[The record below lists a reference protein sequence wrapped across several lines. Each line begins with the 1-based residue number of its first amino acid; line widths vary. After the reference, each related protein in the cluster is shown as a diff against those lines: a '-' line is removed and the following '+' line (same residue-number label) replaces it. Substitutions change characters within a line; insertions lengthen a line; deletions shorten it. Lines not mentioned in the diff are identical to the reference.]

1 MYGLQGKVALV
12 TGAARGIG
20 RAIAVRLAAEGADI
34 VSVDLEESQP
44 VEAAPRFLSLR
55 ADVTS
60 AADVDAMARAA
71 LHELGRVDILV
82 NNAGI
87 NIIAPM
93 LEMSE
98 SQWDKIFDVNLKS
111 YWLCAQ
117 ALVPQM
123 IERGQGGKVIN
134 AASRAGKTPSRLAPI
149 GAYSTTKHA
158 VVGFTRALAFEL
170 APHRIN
176 VNCYCPGVVDTPMW
190 DLIDREVA
198 QRTGQPIGSIKA
210 RAVADI
216 PLGRIEQPED
226 VANLVAFLASAESDY
241 MTGQAIN
248 ITGGSEV
255 H

>member
-1 MYGLQGKVALV
+1 MYDLHGKVALI

-34 VSVDLEESQP
+34 VSVDLEESATI
-44 VEAAPRFLSLR
+44 ETAPRFLSLR

-60 AADVDAMARAA
+60 AEQVDAMARAA
-71 LHELGRVDILV
+71 LAQFSRVDILV

-87 NIIAPM
+87 NVIAPM

-98 SQWDKIFDVNLKS
+98 GQWDKIFDVNLKS
-111 YWLCAQ
+111 YWLCAK

-158 VVGFTRALAFEL
+158 VVGFTRALAYEL
-170 APHRIN
+170 APHKIN

-198 QRTGQPIGSIKA
+198 QRTGVPIGSVKA

-226 VANLVAFLASAESDY
+226 VANLVAFLASSESDY

>member
-1 MYGLQGKVALV
+1 MYELQGRVALV

-20 RAIAVRLAAEGADI
+20 RAIATRLADEGASV
-34 VSVDLEESQP
+34 VSVDLEESSTLP
-44 VEAAPRFLSLR
+44 NSSLSLR

-60 AADVDAMARAA
+60 AAQVEAMAQAA
-71 LHELGRVDILV
+71 LDRFGRVDILV

-98 SQWDKIFDVNLKS
+98 PQWDKIFDVNLKS
-111 YWLCAQ
+111 YWLCAK

-123 IERGQGGKVIN
+123 IARGEGGKVIN
-134 AASRAGKTPSRLAPI
+134 AASRAGKTPSKLAPI
-149 GAYSTTKHA
+149 GAYATTKHA

-198 QRTGQPIGSIKA
+198 TRTGQPLGSIKA

-216 PLGRIEQPED
+216 PLGRIEQPDD
-226 VANLVAFLASAESDY
+226 VANLVAFLASRESDY

-248 ITGGSEV
+248 ITGGSEI

>member
-1 MYGLQGKVALV
+1 MYELNGRVALV

-20 RAIAVRLAAEGADI
+20 QAIAQRLEREGAT
-34 VSVDLEESQP
+34 VVGVDLEEHSTG
-44 VEAAPRFLSLR
+44 ALSLR

-60 AADVDAMARAA
+60 ADQVDEMARAA
-71 LHELGRVDILV
+71 LERFGRVDILV

-93 LEMSE
+93 LDMSE
-98 SQWDKIFDVNLKS
+98 PQWDKIFDVNLKS
-111 YWLCAQ
+111 YWLCAK

-123 IERGQGGKVIN
+123 IERGEGGKVIN

-149 GAYSTTKHA
+149 GAYATTKHA
-158 VVGFTRALAFEL
+158 VVGFTRALAYEL
-170 APHRIN
+170 APHKIN

-198 QRTGQPIGSIKA
+198 ARTGQPVGSIKA

-226 VANLVAFLASAESDY
+226 VANLVAFLASRESDY
-241 MTGQAIN
+241 MTGQAVN
-248 ITGGSEV
+248 ITGGSEI

>member
-1 MYGLQGKVALV
+1 VYDLSDKVALV

-20 RAIAVRLAAEGADI
+20 RAIALRLASEGADL
-34 VSVDLEESQP
+34 VSVDLEES
-44 VEAAPRFLSLR
+44 APIDNARSLSLR

-60 AADVDAMARAA
+60 EAAVEAMARAA
-71 LHELGRVDILV
+71 LDHFGKVDILV

-87 NIIAPM
+87 NVIAPM
-93 LEMSE
+93 LEMTE

-111 YWLCAQ
+111 YWLCSK

-170 APHRIN
+170 AAHKIN

-190 DLIDREVA
+190 DMIDREVA
-198 QRTGQPIGSIKA
+198 RRTGAPVGSIKA